1 MTLAT
6 AIVERLKRTAL
17 IWLAVYPSVLLVLS
31 LVGDRFRHWS
41 LPMRVLAATLIVVP
55 LVVNISSPL
64 IQAVMDVV
72 GKVLHRI
79 KQHDDKQ

>member
-31 LVGDRFRHWS
+31 LVGDCFRHWS

-64 IQAVMDVV
+64 IQAVMDVL

>member
-1 MTLAT
+1 M
-6 AIVERLKRTAL
+6 
-17 IWLAVYPSVLLVLS
+17 LLVLS
-31 LVGDRFRHWS
+31 LVGDRFQHWS

-79 KQHDDKQ
+79 NQHDDKQ